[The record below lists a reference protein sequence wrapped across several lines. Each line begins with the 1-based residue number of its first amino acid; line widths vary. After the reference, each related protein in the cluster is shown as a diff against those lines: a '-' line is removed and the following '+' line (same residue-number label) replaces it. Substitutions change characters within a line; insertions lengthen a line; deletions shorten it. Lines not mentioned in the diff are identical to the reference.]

1 MSWQATARGRAA
13 LKGVDC
19 KVPVSHTENGGEFL
33 GYKIDSTSGI
43 AYPGALCP
51 RTNPGNA
58 IAVYLACLAAQKQ
71 MRLQDAWCRTHIP
84 NESTN
89 KACAKFRTK
98 TFEHRNLMEIH
109 FTGAAA
115 MGKHHWT
122 PRERIDEPTAVSSD
136 SIESLGLC
144 PFADPILA
152 CAVDVEAKSL
162 IEVVENMN
170 NLTNMVRIQNQQV
183 TVRSTDLNSGY
194 VVGLAAFHRDEQRGR
209 IPGRRLVNKQMDREL
224 VVSPLIDALLG
235 KLNLLSDAAAGGGND
250 WALMECDLT
259 KLRFTINQIAEVV
272 VVAEHKLFF
281 KEIANG
287 EWLEEVEEA
296 AYDAADLLDLMIAN
310 NNFCKTLL
318 SGSLIR
324 SPVSNLLAKE
334 VVNCIS
340 FPRRLDELVLKLGK
354 VKKLALRFF
363 ELWKEGK
370 DIVPYDSR
378 EAGLLIR
385 SHIRSRPK
393 LNLQGVEE
401 IKASLQSDAIL
412 GRYED
417 KNRMLDLLIDNNSQL
432 RPRVIPIVGQD
443 GVGKTTLAQM
453 IYNDEVVKARFNLRA
468 WVSVDAE
475 GNVPDDSIAEKIGKG
490 IVESAMG
497 MSCQLVAVDELD
509 ELVRDALESKTC
521 LIVLAGVNSMMSREA
536 WMRLLEKWFSTVAPG
551 SSVIVTTCNSEVAD
565 FMSTVR
571 PYQLN
576 ALSEEDS
583 WSLFRQLAF
592 EPFQVMESP
601 EIVSIARKIV
611 VRCLGIPLFLNLLGG
626 LMRFHKT
633 KEEWLSVHDCFEMLS
648 ARPWM
653 ACCITPL
660 HSDIHNFLS
669 VCYHYLPPHLKQ
681 CFAYCSIFSKD
692 RVLDKDKVIQMWI
705 AEGLVQSTG
714 GNGTLEEIGN
724 VFFQE
729 LLCRSFFTGEKWDE
743 YGETTGYRMHP
754 LLHDLARFVANFDHV
769 VKAGVGCSQSRKFC
783 QVSLAFHSK
792 SSTISKSLDLP
803 KHLRTLLLLSG
814 GFQGTVDPS
823 VRLKSLRV
831 LDLSFSGIQKLS
843 SHIAISQHLRYL
855 DLSQTSIKRLPNS
868 LTNLKHL
875 QTLRLS
881 RCSHLQEL
889 PEGMHNMTDLRHL
902 DVSFCHSLSHMPSR
916 LGQLTSLQS
925 LPLFV
930 LGESKGSAHLGDLHK
945 LNLRGPEFYGDNSG
959 TPFPSLHQIELSNMP
974 VLVEWLNLASLKEST
989 SATIG
994 YTFPCLNTMIVEDC
1008 PELIGF
1014 PVLSALKNLVIR
1026 NSNKKLLCSLANLR
1040 SLSSL
1045 VINGIQVELPGD
1057 LGNSNSIEKL
1067 MIRRCVFLDYHFE
1080 ECMQGFTS
1088 VKHLGILYCNEM
1100 AFFPIRLRYLTSL
1113 QKLDII
1119 ECHDLKFMLDVRES
1133 LPLLQE
1139 LSIEGC
1145 SLLASL
1151 PNDMYNLPSLQK
1163 LIIKGC
1169 LELSYLPE
1177 TLSQKSLRPNEGKA
1191 SVKLNISGCCSI
1203 NQFANFLL
1211 TPQPPFLYVE
1221 LKLKELKEAVVKALG
1236 KANGR
1241 D

>member
-1 MSWQATARGRAA
+1 
-13 LKGVDC
+13 
-19 KVPVSHTENGGEFL
+19 
-33 GYKIDSTSGI
+33 
-43 AYPGALCP
+43 
-51 RTNPGNA
+51 
-58 IAVYLACLAAQKQ
+58 
-71 MRLQDAWCRTHIP
+71 
-84 NESTN
+84 
-89 KACAKFRTK
+89 
-98 TFEHRNLMEIH
+98 
-109 FTGAAA
+109 
-115 MGKHHWT
+115 
-122 PRERIDEPTAVSSD
+122 
-136 SIESLGLC
+136 
-144 PFADPILA
+144 
-152 CAVDVEAKSL
+152 
-162 IEVVENMN
+162 
-170 NLTNMVRIQNQQV
+170 
-183 TVRSTDLNSGY
+183 
-194 VVGLAAFHRDEQRGR
+194 
-209 IPGRRLVNKQMDREL
+209 MDREL

-945 LNLRGPEFYGDNSG
+945 LNLRGKLEIKNLENVTHISEARDARLYEKENLYHLGLSWNHVVDASSKISSDLLLESLWPHPKLKVLDITGYNSIRFPSWMMDSTIHNLVKVLITHCKCEELPPLGQLPYLKELCIRWMTNLRSIGPEFYGDNSG

-1177 TLSQKSLRPNEGKA
+1177 TLCDISALRY
-1191 SVKLNISGCCSI
+1191 LLISGC
-1203 NQFANFLL
+1203 
-1211 TPQPPFLYVE
+1211 P
-1221 LKLKELKEAVVKALG
+1221 KLEKRLERATGEDWFKIAHVPCIIIS
-1236 KANGR
+1236 
-1241 D
+1241 